1 MMTTNGVL
9 HENSTI
15 TNMTMNGT
23 VCPENHGYKYMVYST
38 VYSGVFV
45 IGLLSNMLALF
56 VFYRIAKSKNSSTVY
71 LMNLA
76 IADLLFVLS
85 LPLRIVYY
93 LREGDWPFRDF
104 LCRVSTY
111 TFYVSM
117 YCSIFFLTCLSISRF
132 LSTVHHMRHQ
142 RIFTFR
148 RCIIACV
155 IIWLFV
161 GVAAAPF
168 LLSGSEAHHGKI
180 KCFEPVIAKSW
191 TRIAKMNYFALT
203 VGFLIPFTIILI
215 CYSLMIKYL
224 MGVSWQS
231 RRIKRDIAMI
241 VLVLCVF
248 FICFLPYHMQRT
260 VHLYYLV
267 HHHSDCELENILRKS
282 VVATLCLAVANSCFD
297 PLLYIFVG
305 QGFKTFVR
313 AWLKRKESNVSYS
326 SSSSKLFISA
336 AFIQQGRMLESSA
349 EPIKPTQTLLCE
361 GDELLNEKTQGD
373 NKLSSK
379 TEIGNHFKQNSPQ

>member
-1 MMTTNGVL
+1 MTTNAFL
-9 HENSTI
+9 HETATI
-15 TNMTMNGT
+15 INTSSNRTI
-23 VCPENHGYKYMVYST
+23 CPEDHKYKYMVYSS
-38 VYSGVFV
+38 VYSVVFV

-76 IADLLFVLS
+76 VADLLFVFS

-93 LREGDWPFRDF
+93 LRNGDWPFRDF

-132 LSTVHHMRHQ
+132 LSTVHHIRHQ

-148 RCIIACV
+148 RCIIACI

-161 GVAAAPF
+161 GVATAPF
-168 LLSGSEAHHGKI
+168 LLSGSQPYHDKI
-180 KCFEPVIAKSW
+180 KCFEPMFSVSW

-203 VGFLIPFTIILI
+203 VGFLIPFAIILI

-241 VLVLCVF
+241 VLVLGVF
-248 FICFLPYHMQRT
+248 LICFLPYHVQRT
-260 VHLYYLV
+260 VHLHHLV
-267 HHHSDCELENILRKS
+267 HHHNDCELENILRRS

-305 QGFKTFVR
+305 QGFRTFVR

-326 SSSSKLFISA
+326 SSSSKLFVSA
-336 AFIQQGRMLESSA
+336 AFIQQGRMLESFT
-349 EPIKPTQTLLCE
+349 EPIKPTQTLQH
-361 GDELLNEKTQGD
+361 GQDELLTGKSQGD
-373 NKLSSK
+373 A
-379 TEIGNHFKQNSPQ
+379 TEI

>member
-1 MMTTNGVL
+1 MMTNAL
-9 HENSTI
+9 LRENVTI
-15 TNMTMNGT
+15 ANTSSNRT
-23 VCPENHGYKYMVYST
+23 VCPENHEYKYMVYST
-38 VYSGVFV
+38 VYSVVFV
-45 IGLLSNMLALF
+45 VGLLSNLSALF

-76 IADLLFVLS
+76 VADLLFVLS

-93 LREGDWPFRDF
+93 LRKGDWPFRDF

-132 LSTVHHMRHQ
+132 LATVHHIRHQ
-142 RIFTFR
+142 RMFTFR
-148 RCIIACV
+148 RCIIACI

-161 GVAAAPF
+161 GVATAPF
-168 LLSGSEAHHGKI
+168 LLSESQPYHGKI
-180 KCFEPVIAKSW
+180 KCFEPVFVVSW

-203 VGFLIPFTIILI
+203 VGFLIPFVIILI
-215 CYSLMIKYL
+215 CYCLMIKYL

-241 VLVLCVF
+241 VLVLAVF
-248 FICFLPYHMQRT
+248 LICFLPYHVQRT
-260 VHLYYLV
+260 VHLHYLV
-267 HHHSDCELENILRKS
+267 HHHNDCELENILRKS

-305 QGFKTFVR
+305 QGFRTFVR

-326 SSSSKLFISA
+326 SSSSKLFVSA
-336 AFIQQGRMLESSA
+336 AFIQQGRMLESFT
-349 EPIKPTQTLLCE
+349 EPIKPSQTLLHE
-361 GDELLNEKTQGD
+361 QKELLSGKSQGD
-373 NKLSSK
+373 DTVSSK
-379 TEIGNHFKQNSPQ
+379 TETVDHVLQNSPQ